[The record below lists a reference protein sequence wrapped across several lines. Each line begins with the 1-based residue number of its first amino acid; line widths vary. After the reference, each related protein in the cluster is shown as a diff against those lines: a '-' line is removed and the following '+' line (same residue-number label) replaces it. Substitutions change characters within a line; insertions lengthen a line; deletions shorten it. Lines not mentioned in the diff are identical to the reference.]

1 MTFINFNKTLLL
13 LTVLCLLANF
23 CHALEPEE
31 ILVIANKNSHKSI
44 DTAKYYMSKRKI
56 PADNL
61 VEVRVAD
68 KETCSRID
76 YKTNVATPV
85 RRYLEKNVSTLH
97 IRCLVL
103 MYGIPLKVAPPD
115 IKSKEKLEIRAL
127 KKRRD
132 ALKNQL
138 QNIGEEQKKIRDDIK
153 KEFNEVNKKIR
164 TLGKEDQRASLDS
177 EIALILEKDFP
188 LSNWTPNPYY
198 LGFKDKTLPIKKEH
212 VLMVSRLDG
221 PDAKTVKRI
230 IDDSIKTE
238 EKGLSGIAYF
248 DARWPDPGHKK
259 LSAYALYDRS
269 VHLAAGRVKKSGR
282 LPVVLD
288 EKKDLF
294 KPGACPDAALYC
306 GWYSLANYVDAFQWK
321 PGSIGYHIASSECST
336 LKQKNSNVWCK
347 KMLEKGVAA
356 TIGPVSEPYVNAF
369 PLPELFFGCL
379 VDGNLTLAECYLIS
393 IPYLSWKMVLVGDP
407 LYRPFKAVQWGI
419 IVMVHIQLVL
429 MVKNSSCPTRKT
441 IQRNSSG

>member
-1 MTFINFNKTLLL
+1 LMII
-13 LTVLCLLANF
+13 LCLFPNF
-23 CHALEPEE
+23 CNALEPEE
-31 ILVIANKNSHKSI
+31 ILVIANKNYHKSI

-56 PADNL
+56 PDDNL
-61 VEVRVAD
+61 VEVRVTD

-76 YKTNVATPV
+76 YQAKVATPV
-85 RRYLEKNVSTLH
+85 RRYLEKNDSVFH

-103 MYGIPLKVAPPD
+103 MYGIPLKVAPPE
-115 IKSKEKLEIRAL
+115 INLEEKLEVRAF

-132 ALKNQL
+132 ALKKQL
-138 QNIGEEQKKIRDDIK
+138 QNIGEDKKKIRDDIK
-153 KEFNEVNKKIR
+153 KELNDVNKKIGK
-164 TLGKEDQRASLDS
+164 LGKKDQQASLDS
-177 EIALILEKDFP
+177 EIALVLEKDYP

-198 LGFKDKTLPIKKEH
+198 LGFKDKTLPIKKGH

-269 VHLAAGRVKKSGR
+269 IHLAERRVKKSLR

-288 EKKDLF
+288 EKQDLF

-306 GWYSLANYVDAFQWK
+306 GWYSRANYVDAFKWK
-321 PGSIGYHIASSECST
+321 TGSIGYHIASSECLT
-336 LKQKNSNVWCK
+336 LKNKSRNVWCI

-369 PLPELFFGCL
+369 PLPELFFGLL
-379 VDGNLTLAECYLIS
+379 VDGNLTLAECYLVS
-393 IPYLSWKMVLVGDP
+393 IPYLSWQMVLVGDP
-407 LYRPFKAVQWGI
+407 LYRPFKAA
-419 IVMVHIQLVL
+419 
-429 MVKNSSCPTRKT
+429 K
-441 IQRNSSG
+441 

>member
-1 MTFINFNKTLLL
+1 MTYDLFFITDFQSSIACNFDRCLKS
-13 LTVLCLLANF
+13 VIPVIIILCLFPNF
-23 CHALEPEE
+23 CNALEPQE

-61 VEVRVAD
+61 LELRVTD
-68 KETCSRID
+68 KETISRID
-76 YKTNVATPV
+76 YQAKVATPV
-85 RRYLEKNVSTLH
+85 RRYLEQNSFVFH

-103 MYGIPLKVAPPD
+103 MYGIPLRVAPPE
-115 IKSKEKLEIRAL
+115 IKSEEKIEIRVL
-127 KKRRD
+127 KKRRY
-132 ALKNQL
+132 ALKKQL
-138 QNIGEEQKKIRDDIK
+138 ENIGEEKKKIRDDIK
-153 KEFNEVNKKIR
+153 KELNGVNKKIGK
-164 TLGKEDQRASLDS
+164 LGKDDQRASLDS
-177 EIALILEKDFP
+177 EIALVLEKDYP
-188 LSNWTPNPYY
+188 LSGWTPNPYF

-259 LSAYALYDRS
+259 LSAYAWYDRS
-269 VHLAAGRVKKSGR
+269 IHLAAGRVKKSGR

-321 PGSIGYHIASSECST
+321 SGSIGYHIASSECTT
-336 LKQKNSNVWCK
+336 LKRKNSNVWCK

-407 LYRPFKAVQWGI
+407 LYRPFKAV
-419 IVMVHIQLVL
+419 
-429 MVKNSSCPTRKT
+429 R
-441 IQRNSSG
+441 

>member
-1 MTFINFNKTLLL
+1 MLLQSFGSAIHPPSPIACSFAMRLKSVILLL
-13 LTVLCLLANF
+13 IILCLFPNL
-23 CHALEPEE
+23 CSALEPEE
-31 ILVIANKNSHKSI
+31 ILVIANKNFHKSI

-61 VEVRVAD
+61 VEVRVTD

-76 YKTNVATPV
+76 YQAKVATPV
-85 RRYLEKNVSTLH
+85 RKYLEKNGSVLH

-103 MYGIPLKVAPPD
+103 MYGIPLKVAPPE
-115 IKSKEKLEIRAL
+115 IKSEEKKEIRAL
-127 KKRRD
+127 KKRKD
-132 ALKNQL
+132 ALKKQL
-138 QNIGEEQKKIRDDIK
+138 QNIGEEKKKIRDDIK
-153 KEFNEVNKKIR
+153 KELNDVNKKIGK
-164 TLGKEDQRASLDS
+164 LGKKDQRASLDS
-177 EIALILEKDFP
+177 EITLVLEKDYP
-188 LSNWTPNPYY
+188 LSGWTPNPYY

-230 IDDSIKTE
+230 IDDSIETE

-248 DARWPDPGHKK
+248 DARWPDPGRKK

-269 VHLAAGRVKKSGR
+269 IHLAAGLVKKSRR

-294 KPGACPDAALYC
+294 KPGESPDAALYC
-306 GWYSLANYVDAFQWK
+306 GWYSLANYVDAFKWK
-321 PGSIGYHIASSECST
+321 AGSIGYHIASSECST
-336 LKQKNSNVWCK
+336 LKRKNSNVWCK

-369 PLPELFFGCL
+369 PLPELFFGLL

-407 LYRPFKAVQWGI
+407 LYRPFKAV
-419 IVMVHIQLVL
+419 
-429 MVKNSSCPTRKT
+429 R
-441 IQRNSSG
+441 